1 MISLINS
8 LTIALLRL
16 EKKKLEKINE
26 REKIS
31 ISIFLCLFAVKG
43 VEGSQNV

>member
-16 EKKKLEKINE
+16 EKKLEKINE